1 MGVLSLGADLPVPA
15 AMLWLCLLA
24 WVGVSLLLAY
34 GIFRRRLA

>member
-1 MGVLSLGADLPVPA
+1 MGVLSCGADLPVPA
-15 AMLWLCLLA
+15 DMLGLCLLA